1 MIANQKSVIR
11 RDKKLANKMIINGI
25 SFFSNFIPF
34 SEEVGIF
41 DIINI
46 EGIS

>member
-1 MIANQKSVIR
+1 MSN
-11 RDKKLANKMIINGI
+11 DKKLANKIMTNGI

-34 SEEVGIF
+34 REKVGIL

-46 EGIS
+46 EGTSK